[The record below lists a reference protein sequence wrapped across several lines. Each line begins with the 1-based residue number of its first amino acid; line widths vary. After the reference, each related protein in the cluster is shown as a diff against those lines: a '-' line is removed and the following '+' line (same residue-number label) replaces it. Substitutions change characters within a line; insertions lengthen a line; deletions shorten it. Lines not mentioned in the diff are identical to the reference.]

1 MGIFG
6 SGKSTKKKITCS
18 RIKYSFFDSDDF
30 HPESN
35 IVKMSKGKPL
45 NNLQKSSN
53 KKQLYSSKH

>member
-35 IVKMSKGKPL
+35 IIKMSKGKPL
-45 NNLQKSSN
+45 NNFA
-53 KKQLYSSKH
+53 KKQ